1 MEIFLSKQCESLTGL
16 LGRGFGYYIRST
28 KTGRFFGQRSKHS
41 VPPDGHW
48 RFILTCAQ
56 LAQNRLHIADISVKR
71 CEVQNAIQEAGW
83 LHLIHAVDFKGM
95 LNAADILAF
104 KERFSL

>member
-1 MEIFLSKQCESLTGL
+1 MQIILSQQCLSLAGC
-16 LGRGFGYYIRST
+16 LGRDYGYFIVKRKNGFFSV
-28 KTGRFFGQRSKHS
+28 RSKYGA
-41 VPPDGHW
+41 PPDGHW
-48 RFILTCAQ
+48 RFILVCAE
-56 LAQNRLHIADISVKR
+56 LAQSGLYISDISVKR
-71 CEVQNAIQEAGW
+71 YEVQNAIQEAGW